1 MSALSLQAR
10 VNTRSVKKLEKP
22 RPLKLSTSLTRHP
35 ENRLSSGGISVDEV
49 MTLADLVCQ
58 HIINGNCDRSLQSNV
73 LTLSSSL
80 KLYGQQL
87 ETIYKD
93 QLDRLFVTFRNGSRD
108 EKLDYVSRLHLLELV
123 ELRGAN
129 WTGGDNM
136 SDYYRHKISHT
147 HHEQEVLESPGTPS
161 SALAGLGPFGQAGPL
176 ALGLTPMPSP
186 TTPQPTLLGP
196 GEILKTSG
204 KFPKPTK
211 IPNKNYCKDEVVIR
225 NSDSGKVNPGA
236 KERLVQITG
245 PTEEKIIHARQLM
258 EDTIRRN
265 ASPVRPEQ
273 PEGLREHRETL
284 GGSSSSLNSSAS
296 DDSARISQGGVR
308 RSTLLHS
315 FSTNDAS
322 LGEYKYTVAV
332 GGCVLKITGSNHDIV
347 RAAKLVL
354 DEYFAGQDHGYFDSY
369 EEELPSPT
377 STSAIATNA
386 ASITTSSPNLG
397 STVETV
403 LAASSGVPTHSAAP
417 SGTILASAVPVPQIE
432 SIGSSSSNPHTI
444 STIAASNSGESST
457 SESEETIRSAAPP
470 GSELVKRKQ
479 YNLEELLTL
488 AASPISREAPLEWQ
502 RIAKEFPSI
511 VKKTDP
517 FEPSQYI
524 RPRDAV
530 CNTVISASESGS
542 PDPE

>member
-1 MSALSLQAR
+1 MSALGLQAR

-22 RPLKLSTSLTRHP
+22 RPLKLSTSQIRHS

-129 WTGGDNM
+129 WTGCDNI
-136 SDYYRHKISHT
+136 SDYYRHKVSHT

-161 SALAGLGPFGQAGPL
+161 SAGASLGQFGPAGPL

-225 NSDSGKVNPGA
+225 NSDSGKDPRCENLIGA
-236 KERLVQITG
+236 NT
-245 PTEEKIIHARQLM
+245 
-258 EDTIRRN
+258 
-265 ASPVRPEQ
+265 
-273 PEGLREHRETL
+273 
-284 GGSSSSLNSSAS
+284 
-296 DDSARISQGGVR
+296 
-308 RSTLLHS
+308 
-315 FSTNDAS
+315 
-322 LGEYKYTVAV
+322 
-332 GGCVLKITGSNHDIV
+332 
-347 RAAKLVL
+347 
-354 DEYFAGQDHGYFDSY
+354 
-369 EEELPSPT
+369 
-377 STSAIATNA
+377 
-386 ASITTSSPNLG
+386 SIT
-397 STVETV
+397 
-403 LAASSGVPTHSAAP
+403 
-417 SGTILASAVPVPQIE
+417 
-432 SIGSSSSNPHTI
+432 
-444 STIAASNSGESST
+444 
-457 SESEETIRSAAPP
+457 
-470 GSELVKRKQ
+470 
-479 YNLEELLTL
+479 
-488 AASPISREAPLEWQ
+488 
-502 RIAKEFPSI
+502 
-511 VKKTDP
+511 
-517 FEPSQYI
+517 
-524 RPRDAV
+524 
-530 CNTVISASESGS
+530 
-542 PDPE
+542 